1 MKEKKTAELT
11 AATVANVIG
20 LILFNTVPLWRQYT
34 RGVVLQDFVQIL
46 WAANLSFLVQLSGNL
61 SMIFFRP
68 PRFAAVVQILGTA
81 AGLLSLIVF
90 FTVFPLDFSAVGVAW
105 VNSVMKIALIAGM
118 GGAAL
123 GLIVQAIQLAT
134 GWRSLAYSP
143 R

>member
-1 MKEKKTAELT
+1 MKEKKTGELT
-11 AATVANVIG
+11 ASTVANVIG

-46 WAANLSFLVQLSGNL
+46 WAANVSFLVQLSGNL
-61 SMIFFRP
+61 SMMFFRP

-81 AGLLSLIVF
+81 AGLLSIIVF
-90 FTVFPLDFSAVGVAW
+90 FTVFPLDFSAVGVGWMNA
-105 VNSVMKIALIAGM
+105 VMKIAMIAGM

-123 GLIVQAIQLAT
+123 GLIVQVIQAAT
-134 GWRSLAYSP
+134 GWRSLAYTT